1 MLDFCQLVQ
10 SREVSLLLSFLH
22 KLVVNSHLL
31 LILLHQ
37 LAVTPLAGSGIVT
50 AKGTD
55 GGIVDI
61 GQSPAYTRYADRLAL
76 IVQA

>member
-1 MLDFCQLVQ
+1 MLDFCQLFQ
-10 SREVSLLLSFLH
+10 SREVSLLLSFLN
-22 KLVVNSHLL
+22 KLVVNRNLL

-37 LAVTPLAGSGIVT
+37 LAVTSLAGSGIIT

-55 GGIVDI
+55 GGIVDV
-61 GQSPAYTRYADRLAL
+61 GQSPANTRYADRLAL